1 MPHRPNPLPVRER
14 AEAVFKRTGR
24 LDADARRPGQARR
37 IVTASMGAWRLRD
50 YVDDAVLLVSELVTN
65 AFRHGTGRTLRVRL
79 HLTQKYL
86 CEVRSG
92 NAGAAHAKV
101 AADFD
106 EGGRGL
112 FLVSQIADVW
122 AVSADGAGM
131 WCTLAITRGRD

>member
-1 MPHRPNPLPVRER
+1 M
-14 AEAVFKRTGR
+14 
-24 LDADARRPGQARR
+24 
-37 IVTASMGAWRLRD
+37 
-50 YVDDAVLLVSELVTN
+50 SELVTN

-86 CEVRSG
+86 CEV
-92 NAGAAHAKV
+92 HAKV

-112 FLVSQIADVW
+112 FLVSRIADVW
-122 AVSADGAGM
+122 AVSPDGAGM